1 MTTTSAEFLT
11 LEAIREWM
19 ATLEVWQDWT
29 GLTGDA
35 LKARV
40 VWPIKNA
47 PALPVCV
54 LALGAG
60 RLNNST
66 GYAGAAN
73 FQPSGSITMWIY
85 AADTGGEDEAA
96 GYQTFGDLFYSL
108 IMEMAD
114 KAHEAPVL
122 FNEFI
127 TPETPIV
134 RSSWVTTEDEDDA
147 DTLSAWWQGQVTVR
161 WGINQ

>member
-1 MTTTSAEFLT
+1 MTAASPEFLQLESIRDWMET
-11 LEAIREWM
+11 L
-19 ATLEVWQDWT
+19 TVWRSWT
-29 GLTGDA
+29 GLSGDA

-54 LALGAG
+54 LALGGGRTVNRTGAAG
-60 RLNNST
+60 
-66 GYAGAAN
+66 GAN

-85 AADTGGEDEAA
+85 AADTGGADEAL

-108 IMEMAD
+108 IAEMAD

-127 TPETPIV
+127 TPDSPIV
-134 RSSWVTTEDEDDA
+134 RSSWVTTEDDNDA
-147 DTLSAWWQGQVTVR
+147 DTLAAWWQGQVTVR
-161 WGINQ
+161 WGIDQ